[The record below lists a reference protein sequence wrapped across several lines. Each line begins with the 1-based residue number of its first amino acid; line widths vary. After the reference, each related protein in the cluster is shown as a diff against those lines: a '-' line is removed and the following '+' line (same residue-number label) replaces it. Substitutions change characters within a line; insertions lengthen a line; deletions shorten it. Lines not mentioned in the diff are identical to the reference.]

1 MLRTLLVRLLDAR
14 KGRKFD
20 KVFAGGADPYRYGR
34 LEFERRRIVLMARC
48 LGGRRYL
55 KALEVGCAVGH
66 VTRMLSGLCEHG
78 LRLLREEAVEPTG
91 EPGTDQCLVSLL
103 EKPSG
108 Q

>member
-66 VTRMLSGLCEHG
+66 VTRGTHG
-78 LRLLREEAVEPTG
+78 RAGHGPMPGESAREATGTMRLLWATHY
-91 EPGTDQCLVSLL
+91 CLVNLL
-103 EKPSG
+103 GK
-108 Q
+108 